1 MTPAIAVD
9 RLTKRYR
16 ERVALSQLSFTVASG
31 EIVGL
36 LGPNGAGKSTT
47 LGILATLLRFD
58 GGTVSIRGHN
68 LPDEATAARRVL
80 GLVPQQ
86 VALYP
91 ALTATE
97 NLHFF
102 ARAQGVRGAGSA
114 RRRSTMRST

>member
-16 ERVALSQLSFTVASG
+16 ERVALSQLSFTIAPG

-47 LGILATLLRFD
+47 IAILATLLRFD
-58 GGTVSIRGHN
+58 AGAVSIRGHS
-68 LPDEATAARRVL
+68 LPAQAAAARRVL
-80 GLVPQQ
+80 GFMPQQ

-102 ARAQGVRGAGSA
+102 ARAQGVAPRDAPA
-114 RRRSTMRST
+114 TVRPRST

>member
-1 MTPAIAVD
+1 MKASPLGRIPMTPAIAVD

-16 ERVALSQLSFTVASG
+16 ERVALSQLSFTVSSG

-58 GGTVSIRGHN
+58 GGTVSIRGYN

-86 VALYP
+86 VVFFTDP
-91 ALTATE
+91 ATTE
-97 NLHFF
+97 N
-102 ARAQGVRGAGSA
+102 
-114 RRRSTMRST
+114 